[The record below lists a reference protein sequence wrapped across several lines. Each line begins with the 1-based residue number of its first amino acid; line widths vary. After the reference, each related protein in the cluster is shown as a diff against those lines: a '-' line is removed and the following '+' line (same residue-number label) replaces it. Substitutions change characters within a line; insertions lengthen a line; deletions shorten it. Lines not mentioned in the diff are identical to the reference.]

1 MFKIGEFSTLSKTT
15 IKTLR
20 YYDEIGLLKPA
31 YIDEATGYRYYETA
45 QLFKLHQIQSLRQSD
60 VSIEDIRQIMSG
72 ENIEMILEKHRLR
85 LQKEID
91 DKAE

>member
-45 QLFKLHQIQSLRQSD
+45 QLFKLHQIQALRQSD

-72 ENIEMILEKHRLR
+72 RKYRNDFR
-85 LQKEID
+85 
-91 DKAE
+91 KASPAASKGN